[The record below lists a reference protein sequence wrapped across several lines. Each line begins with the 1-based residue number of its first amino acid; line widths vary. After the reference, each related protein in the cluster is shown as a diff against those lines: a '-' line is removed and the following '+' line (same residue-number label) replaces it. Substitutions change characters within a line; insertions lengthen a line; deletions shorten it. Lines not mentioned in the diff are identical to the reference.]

1 MTARKIKAQDLVK
14 NIRDGLDDQ
23 ALMKKYSLNSKQL
36 DQLLGKL
43 VEADFITVVEL
54 HERARLSDTQV
65 TRAFLDAQR
74 AIDELDD

>member
-14 NIRDGLDDQ
+14 DIRDGLDDH
-23 ALMKKYSLNSKQL
+23 ALMKKYSLNSQQL

>member
-1 MTARKIKAQDLVK
+1 VTARKIKAQDLVK
-14 NIRDGLDDQ
+14 DIRDGLDDH
-23 ALMKKYSLNSKQL
+23 ALMKKYSLNSQQL